1 MGELTS
7 TEDDANL
14 NFVAIIEEFPGVA
27 GLGFKVVLSDLRGDL
42 NLFKLSRVLIFAGQS
57 VLLLLLKAEFSVV
70 EDFADGRVG
79 VRGNAIEIKAIAD
92 R

>member
-1 MGELTS
+1 MAAP
-7 TEDDANL
+7 EDDANL
-14 NFVAIIEEFPGVA
+14 DFVAIFDELPGMA

-70 EDFADGRVG
+70 EDFADRRIGVG
-79 VRGNAIEIKAIAD
+79 GDAIEVKVVTHG
-92 R
+92 